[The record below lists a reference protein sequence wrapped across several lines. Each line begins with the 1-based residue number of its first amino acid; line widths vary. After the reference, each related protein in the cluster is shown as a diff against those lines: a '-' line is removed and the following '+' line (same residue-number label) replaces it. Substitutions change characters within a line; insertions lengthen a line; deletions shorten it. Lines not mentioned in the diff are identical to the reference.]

1 MLMINSNK
9 SFTMTHLCK
18 CGKVK
23 YKFYSSN
30 LFHIFKSSSLCRV
43 VTILLMYYILD
54 MLRYRLYSFWTR
66 FTFNITILKMALLAM
81 KDVEIIEN
89 SLDEFSNPEVL
100 KRILKSLRNSQ
111 KYFRR
116 WKSEIYPLLWR
127 WVVSN
132 AMQKTFKLILKLED
146 RIESLE
152 NKQI

>member
-1 MLMINSNK
+1 
-9 SFTMTHLCK
+9 
-18 CGKVK
+18 
-23 YKFYSSN
+23 
-30 LFHIFKSSSLCRV
+30 
-43 VTILLMYYILD
+43 
-54 MLRYRLYSFWTR
+54 
-66 FTFNITILKMALLAM
+66 MALLAM
-81 KDVEIIEN
+81 KDVEVIEN

-132 AMQKTFKLILKLED
+132 AMEKTFKLILKLED